1 MAFRPGDK
9 PCANLPSRITL
20 PPNWYLKNWWL
31 QLMLF
36 DEQSIDGEN
45 HLSVHQVESQSWN
58 SDHSFVMIFLV
69 LNCVLGCPICCSTPQ
84 INTWTSDWV
93 EFFAEHRLGYQL
105 KLALE
110 QFGDSSIYEKGNPV
124 LVIGV
129 HQLNIIP
136 CFMKDASW
144 HSWCTNSYLTN
155 PRFQMQCM

>member
-1 MAFRPGDK
+1 
-9 PCANLPSRITL
+9 
-20 PPNWYLKNWWL
+20 
-31 QLMLF
+31 
-36 DEQSIDGEN
+36 
-45 HLSVHQVESQSWN
+45 
-58 SDHSFVMIFLV
+58 MIFSV

-110 QFGDSSIYEKGNPV
+110 QFGDSSIYEKGNLV

-129 HQLNIIP
+129 HQLNIIL

-144 HSWCTNSYLTN
+144 QLLMHEFLLDKSTIPNVMYVETLMTD
-155 PRFQMQCM
+155 